1 VVAGARKP
9 WRVYPAHPYF
19 STMARPSGAASVATE
34 VEGVWLDPATISLD
48 PEVWRANRLTESERR
63 SFSQLG
69 YLLLDGDALPPAVL
83 GEVTAALEALREA
96 KLAEGREADEVIRQ
110 SGFSAANQ
118 LQESDALPNLLSTN
132 AALPKAVVRPN

>member
-1 VVAGARKP
+1 MA
-9 WRVYPAHPYF
+9 YPAHPYY

-96 KLAEGREADEVIRQ
+96 KLAEGREAYEVIRQ